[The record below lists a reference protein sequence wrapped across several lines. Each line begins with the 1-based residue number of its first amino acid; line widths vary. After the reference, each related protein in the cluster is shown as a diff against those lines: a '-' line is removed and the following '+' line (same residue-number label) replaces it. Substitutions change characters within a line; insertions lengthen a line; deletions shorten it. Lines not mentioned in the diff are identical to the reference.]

1 MELIQVLQ
9 SYSIIGLQV
18 FGEVK
23 HMKTSFSLLAYV
35 NRFVITYNTINIYAK
50 KKNTFP
56 SAVSTPS
63 STDSC
68 PRIFGEVSP
77 RPCVGVISRFGVKI
91 QPEGPMRKGNE

>member
-35 NRFVITYNTINIYAK
+35 NRFVITNY
-50 KKNTFP
+50 
-56 SAVSTPS
+56 
-63 STDSC
+63 
-68 PRIFGEVSP
+68 
-77 RPCVGVISRFGVKI
+77 I
-91 QPEGPMRKGNE
+91 Q

>member
-35 NRFVITYNTINIYAK
+35 NRFVVWNYVYNIKYTEI
-50 KKNTFP
+50 
-56 SAVSTPS
+56 
-63 STDSC
+63 
-68 PRIFGEVSP
+68 
-77 RPCVGVISRFGVKI
+77 
-91 QPEGPMRKGNE
+91 

>member
-35 NRFVITYNTINIYAK
+35 NRFVVWNYVYNTDLIFM
-50 KKNTFP
+50 KNLIFSQLYQPPHLRIHVQEFSEKFHRGLVPVWFP
-56 SAVSTPS
+56 GS
-63 STDSC
+63 
-68 PRIFGEVSP
+68 E
-77 RPCVGVISRFGVKI
+77 
-91 QPEGPMRKGNE
+91 

>member
-35 NRFVITYNTINIYAK
+35 NRFVIIYNTIQYLCEE
-50 KKNTFP
+50 KNLLFHQLYQPPHLRIHVQEFSEKFHRGLVSVWFP
-56 SAVSTPS
+56 GS
-63 STDSC
+63 
-68 PRIFGEVSP
+68 E
-77 RPCVGVISRFGVKI
+77 
-91 QPEGPMRKGNE
+91 

>member
-35 NRFVITYNTINIYAK
+35 NRFVIIYNTIQYLCEEK
-50 KKNTFP
+50 KLLFHQLYQPPHLWIHVQEFSEKFHRGL
-56 SAVSTPS
+56 VS
-63 STDSC
+63 
-68 PRIFGEVSP
+68 V
-77 RPCVGVISRFGVKI
+77 
-91 QPEGPMRKGNE
+91 

>member
-35 NRFVITYNTINIYAK
+35 NRFVVWNYTIHIMK
-50 KKNTFP
+50 SLLFP
-56 SAVSTPS
+56 QLYQP
-63 STDSC
+63 
-68 PRIFGEVSP
+68 PHLRIHVQEFSEKFHRGLVPVWFPGSE
-77 RPCVGVISRFGVKI
+77 
-91 QPEGPMRKGNE
+91 

>member
-35 NRFVITYNTINIYAK
+35 NRFVITYNTINIHAK
-50 KKNTFP
+50 KKTYFC
-56 SAVSTPS
+56 T
-63 STDSC
+63 SC
-68 PRIFGEVSP
+68 INPLIYGFMSKNFRRSFTEALCRCDFQVRSKDTAGGS
-77 RPCVGVISRFGVKI
+77 
-91 QPEGPMRKGNE
+91 NEKR

>member
-35 NRFVITYNTINIYAK
+35 NRFVVWNYTIKYAYMIFM
-50 KKNTFP
+50 KNLPFP
-56 SAVSTPS
+56 QLYQP
-63 STDSC
+63 
-68 PRIFGEVSP
+68 PHLRIHVQEFSEKFHRGLVPVWFPGSE
-77 RPCVGVISRFGVKI
+77 
-91 QPEGPMRKGNE
+91 